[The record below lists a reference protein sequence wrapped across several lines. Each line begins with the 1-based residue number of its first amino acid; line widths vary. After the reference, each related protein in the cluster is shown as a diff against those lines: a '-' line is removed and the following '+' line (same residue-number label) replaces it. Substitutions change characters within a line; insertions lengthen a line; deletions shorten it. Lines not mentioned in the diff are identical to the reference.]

1 MNIYQDCLDL
11 IQTYIFG
18 GVAFTPNTE
27 LVAIFLASSACIF
40 LFSLPFLL
48 VWKIIKMM

>member
-18 GVAFTPNTE
+18 GAEFTANTE
-27 LVAIFLASSACIF
+27 LVAIFLASTACIF
-40 LFSLPFLL
+40 VFALPFLL
-48 VWKIIKMM
+48 VWKIIRMI